1 MKTIES
7 VTEFSYFSMEC
18 FSIIEVVTKS
28 RDSLLITAPVLVPG
42 EKDCDFIYGEEPLT
56 EGQIRHIAHE
66 YLANYSL
73 VDKNHEFFETREVIG
88 VPVESYITTEPI
100 SLKGLDGTVNEYP
113 KGTWIATTRIT
124 DEEEMEK
131 ALNGE
136 YTGYSITTVSKKF
149 ADKQIQLPR
158 RVLMKD
164 IKDPVGFTISLVRKP
179 CVRGAKFCSMKEDIE
194 NGDVMSENID
204 DKLEEETKGFVQS
217 IKGIFNKEDDK
228 KDEDEEIEIDVK
240 AIVDEVTKDFVN
252 TDDFETFKKE
262 LEKELSEKFE
272 TLGTELFKAIRKS
285 LEKEEDDEAKKKE
298 DDENDEE
305 DDEEEVEGNDDSQNV
320 QSSKSIP
327 NHDIK
332 DNQKVAKTGAARVY
346 EIMGR
351 DNTGSAV
358 RKL

>member
-1 MKTIES
+1 
-7 VTEFSYFSMEC
+7 MEC

-42 EKDCDFIYGEEPLT
+42 ERDCEFIYGEEPLT

-194 NGDVMSENID
+194 NGDVVSENID

-228 KDEDEEIEIDVK
+228 DDKKPEDEDIELDIK

-272 TLGTELFKAIRKS
+272 TLGFRKTI
-285 LEKEEDDEAKKKE
+285 
-298 DDENDEE
+298 
-305 DDEEEVEGNDDSQNV
+305 V
-320 QSSKSIP
+320 
-327 NHDIK
+327 
-332 DNQKVAKTGAARVY
+332 
-346 EIMGR
+346 
-351 DNTGSAV
+351 
-358 RKL
+358 

>member
-1 MKTIES
+1 M
-7 VTEFSYFSMEC
+7 
-18 FSIIEVVTKS
+18 
-28 RDSLLITAPVLVPG
+28 
-42 EKDCDFIYGEEPLT
+42 T

-88 VPVESYITTEPI
+88 VPVESYITKEPI

-179 CVRGAKFCSMKEDIE
+179 CVRGAKFCSMKEDI
-194 NGDVMSENID
+194 G
-204 DKLEEETKGFVQS
+204 
-217 IKGIFNKEDDK
+217 
-228 KDEDEEIEIDVK
+228 
-240 AIVDEVTKDFVN
+240 
-252 TDDFETFKKE
+252 
-262 LEKELSEKFE
+262 
-272 TLGTELFKAIRKS
+272 
-285 LEKEEDDEAKKKE
+285 
-298 DDENDEE
+298 
-305 DDEEEVEGNDDSQNV
+305 
-320 QSSKSIP
+320 P
-327 NHDIK
+327 
-332 DNQKVAKTGAARVY
+332 
-346 EIMGR
+346 
-351 DNTGSAV
+351 
-358 RKL
+358 

>member
-1 MKTIES
+1 
-7 VTEFSYFSMEC
+7 MEC

-42 EKDCDFIYGEEPLT
+42 ERDCEFIYGEEPLT
-56 EGQIRHIAHE
+56 EGQIRQIAHE

-88 VPVESYITTEPI
+88 VPVESYITNEPI
-100 SLKGLDGTVNEYP
+100 SLKGLDGTVN
-113 KGTWIATTRIT
+113 
-124 DEEEMEK
+124 EMEK

-194 NGDVMSENID
+194 NGDVVSENID
-204 DKLEEETKGFVQS
+204 EKLEEETKGFVQS

-252 TDDFETFKKE
+252 TDDFEAFKNE
-262 LEKELSEKFE
+262 LEKALSEKFE
-272 TLGTELFKAIRKS
+272 TLGAELFKSLKKS
-285 LEKEEDDEAKKKE
+285 LEKDKAEEAKNQEDDESDE
-298 DDENDEE
+298 D
-305 DDEEEVEGNDDSQNV
+305 DDEEEVKENGEAQNV

>member
-1 MKTIES
+1 
-7 VTEFSYFSMEC
+7 MEC

-42 EKDCDFIYGEEPLT
+42 ERDCEFIYGEEPLT
-56 EGQIRHIAHE
+56 EGQIRQIAHE

-88 VPVESYITTEPI
+88 VPVESYITNEPI

-124 DEEEMEK
+124 DEAEMEK

-194 NGDVMSENID
+194 NGDVVSENID

-217 IKGIFNKEDDK
+217 IKGIFNKED
-228 KDEDEEIEIDVK
+228 KDEDKNPEDEDIELDIK

>member
-1 MKTIES
+1 
-7 VTEFSYFSMEC
+7 MEC

-42 EKDCDFIYGEEPLT
+42 ERDCEFIYGEEPLT

-88 VPVESYITTEPI
+88 VPVESYITNEPI

-179 CVRGAKFCSMKEDIE
+179 CVRGAKFCSMKEDIG
-194 NGDVMSENID
+194 NGDVVSENID

-217 IKGIFNKEDDK
+217 IKGIFNKED
-228 KDEDEEIEIDVK
+228 
-240 AIVDEVTKDFVN
+240 TS
-252 TDDFETFKKE
+252 TS
-262 LEKELSEKFE
+262 LS
-272 TLGTELFKAIRKS
+272 G
-285 LEKEEDDEAKKKE
+285 
-298 DDENDEE
+298 
-305 DDEEEVEGNDDSQNV
+305 
-320 QSSKSIP
+320 
-327 NHDIK
+327 
-332 DNQKVAKTGAARVY
+332 
-346 EIMGR
+346 
-351 DNTGSAV
+351 
-358 RKL
+358 

>member
-1 MKTIES
+1 M
-7 VTEFSYFSMEC
+7 EF

-42 EKDCDFIYGEEPLT
+42 ERDCEFIYGEEPLT

-88 VPVESYITTEPI
+88 VPVESYITTEPV

-194 NGDVMSENID
+194 NGDVVSENID
-204 DKLEEETKGFVQS
+204 EKLEEETKGFVQS

>member
-1 MKTIES
+1 
-7 VTEFSYFSMEC
+7 MEC

-42 EKDCDFIYGEEPLT
+42 ERDCEFIYGEEPLT

-88 VPVESYITTEPI
+88 VPVESYITNEPI

-194 NGDVMSENID
+194 NGDVVSENID
-204 DKLEEETKGFVQS
+204 DKLEEETKGFVQC
-217 IKGIFNKEDDK
+217 IKGIFNKEDKNEDK
-228 KDEDEEIEIDVK
+228 NPEDEDIELDIK

-252 TDDFETFKKE
+252 TDDFEAFKNE
-262 LEKELSEKFE
+262 LEKALSEKFE
-272 TLGTELFKAIRKS
+272 TLGAELFKSLKKS
-285 LEKEEDDEAKKKE
+285 LEKDKAEEAKNQEDDESDE
-298 DDENDEE
+298 D
-305 DDEEEVEGNDDSQNV
+305 DDEEEAKDNGEAQNV